1 MHNRRITHNRAR
13 RGPDNSW
20 VEIRGGSYEL
30 PELLRLLIIA
40 GKVGGLGAN
49 AAAKLVRDASQLGVQ
64 TTMAED
70 PGGQTFNVSHHA
82 VLVDT
87 QAAAV
92 AARVTPS
99 TIRSWVHRGKLQLVG
114 YDASGRAL
122 VDLASVYEMT
132 KQRAPHTSDREATE

>member
-1 MHNRRITHNRAR
+1 MHNRRITHNGAR
-13 RGPDNSW
+13 RGPDHSW
-20 VEIRGGSYEL
+20 VHIREDSYGL

-49 AAAKLVRDASQLGVQ
+49 AAAQLVRDASQLGVQ
-64 TTMAED
+64 ATMAED
-70 PGGQTFNVSHHA
+70 PGGLTFNVSHDA
-82 VLVDT
+82 VFVDT

-99 TIRSWVHRGKLQLVG
+99 TIRSWIHRGKLQCIG

-122 VDLASVYEMT
+122 VNLASVYEMT
-132 KQRAPHTSDREATE
+132 KQRPSHTSDREATE